1 MARGPAPRWGM
12 SGTLHRSDARMT
24 HRSSSFAD
32 RTKSFL
38 LGALTMLLLLVVV
51 LGVAPGLVPEALRP
65 TDARLAAAAFTP
77 ADADSAGRDTVTLA
91 RGVPPDSQPLAP
103 SMLGSGPDAPVDTS
117 VGPMPVVPR
126 GRMVIPVRGVQ
137 PSELV
142 DTYTQARGA
151 GRRHDAIDIIA
162 PRGTPVVAVAAG
174 AVIKLFESDAGG
186 TTLYQLAPD
195 GRTIYYYAHL
205 DRYAA
210 GMTEG
215 RALKQGE
222 VLGYVGDT
230 GNSTPGNYHLHFA
243 VSTTDDPTRYWDGTP
258 QNPYPL
264 LRNGVAMR

>member
-1 MARGPAPRWGM
+1 
-12 SGTLHRSDARMT
+12 MT
-24 HRSSSFAD
+24 YRSSSFAD
-32 RTKSFL
+32 RIKPFL
-38 LGALTMLLLLVVV
+38 LGALTMLLLVVIV
-51 LGVAPGLVPEALRP
+51 LGLAPGLVPQGLRP
-65 TDARLAAAAFTP
+65 TDDRLASSSFALSNP
-77 ADADSAGRDTVTLA
+77 DSTGDDTATLA

-103 SMLGSGPDAPVDTS
+103 SLVGSGPDSPVDTT
-117 VGPMPVVPR
+117 VGPLPAVPR
-126 GRMVIPVRGVQ
+126 GRLVIPVRGVQ

-142 DTYTQARGA
+142 DTYTQARGS

-162 PRGTPVVAVAAG
+162 PRGTPVVAVAEG

-205 DRYAA
+205 DRYEA
-210 GMTEG
+210 GIAEG

-230 GNSTPGNYHLHFA
+230 GNATPGNYHLHFA
-243 VSTTDDPTRYWDGTP
+243 VSTTDDPTRYWDGIP

-264 LRNGVAMR
+264 LRNGVSVR